1 MQIQRVPEDCCL
13 VDARAREWFDRR
25 TYSAVDID
33 PAQLLTAKG
42 DQRITVILPALDE
55 EVTVGAIVSSIRTH
69 LMSAVPL
76 VDDLVVLDSGS
87 TDNTAQVAAEAGAR
101 VLDREQAFPAMPV
114 LPGKGEAMWRALAGT
129 DGDLV
134 VFCDADLRSFAP
146 HYVTGLLAPLL
157 SEPQIALVKAVYERP
172 LTDGDATVPAGG
184 GRVTE
189 LVARP
194 LLNAH
199 WPHLAGVAQPLAGEY
214 AARRNLLESLS
225 FPTGYGVEFAML
237 VDTDAALGLDA
248 IAQVDLGVRVH
259 RHHDEQRLGRMAAE
273 IWATALSRLDPDAR
287 VRRSHAGNVH
297 DTGSLVQFV
306 HDAAGLHIREHPVTT
321 VERPPLDTMPSR
333 SGQV

>member
-1 MQIQRVPEDCCL
+1 VQIQWVREDCL
-13 VDARAREWFDRR
+13 PVEARAREWFDRR
-25 TYSAVDID
+25 TYSALDID
-33 PAQLLTAKG
+33 PELLLARKG
-42 DQRITVILPALDE
+42 DQKVTVILPALDE
-55 EVTVGAIVSSIRTH
+55 EATVGQIVTSIRIH
-69 LMSAVPL
+69 LMESVPL

-87 TDNTAQVAAEAGAR
+87 TDATAQIAAAAGAR

-134 VFCDADLRSFAP
+134 VFCDADLKSFAP
-146 HYVTGLLAPLL
+146 HYVTGLLDPLL
-157 SEPQIALVKAVYERP
+157 RDPDIALVKAVYERP
-172 LTDGDATVPAGG
+172 FTHGNGTVPAGG

-214 AARRNLLESLS
+214 AARRKLLESLS

-248 IAQVDLGVRVH
+248 IAQVDLGVRIH

-273 IWATALSRLDPDAR
+273 IWATALRRLDPDAR

-306 HDAAGLHIREHPVTT
+306 HDASGLHIREQPVTT
-321 VERPPLDTMPSR
+321 MERPPLDSMPSR
-333 SGQV
+333 S